1 MEKRC
6 CRNCVYGKRPEGRWL
21 RVALSRWPGM
31 VICSVC
37 ADRPGKTCGVYTESC
52 CRNFCP
58 KPGVACEPHE
68 IAVTPGEKFCKIPLT
83 RGLFA
88 IVDPED
94 YEELNKHKWCAT
106 VGKHTCYAC
115 RGGSDGKLVF
125 MHRVVMKTP
134 PDMIVDHI
142 NLDGLDNRKRFLRN
156 CTQEQNSYNRAPHRG
171 ATGFKGVRYHE
182 QNGKY
187 KSLIRYKGKDI
198 LIGWFD
204 DPIEAAKARD
214 RKAWELQGEFAY
226 LNFPD
231 ELAQWLPTKDDA
243 GPCEVNQ
250 PRYVDFKGVA
260 VVHAKAVGGLLVTPG
275 EGV

>member
-6 CRNCVYGKRPEGRWL
+6 CRNCVYGKRHQDRWL
-21 RVALSRWPGM
+21 RIALLRWPGM

-37 ADRPGKTCGVYTESC
+37 ADRPGRTCGVYVGSY

-58 KPGVACEPHE
+58 KPGVVCGPREPLVE
-68 IAVTPGEKFCKIPLT
+68 PGEKLCKIPLSQ
-83 RGLFA
+83 GLHA

-94 YEELNKHKWCAT
+94 YEELSKHKWSAA

-115 RGGSDGKLVF
+115 RMGPEGKPIF
-125 MHRVVMKTP
+125 MHRVIMKTP

-156 CTQEQNSYNRAPHRG
+156 CTQEQNSYNRAPHHVG
-171 ATGFKGVRYHE
+171 TGFKGVRYHE
-182 QNGKY
+182 QSGRY
-187 KSLIRYKGKDI
+187 KSLIRHKGKDI

-204 DPIEAAKARD
+204 DPIDAAKARD

-226 LNFPD
+226 LNFPEEFAD
-231 ELAQWLPTKDDA
+231 K
-243 GPCEVNQ
+243 
-250 PRYVDFKGVA
+250 
-260 VVHAKAVGGLLVTPG
+260 AKAGDSQQEQSADADDKPGAESPAKTPPR
-275 EGV
+275 E